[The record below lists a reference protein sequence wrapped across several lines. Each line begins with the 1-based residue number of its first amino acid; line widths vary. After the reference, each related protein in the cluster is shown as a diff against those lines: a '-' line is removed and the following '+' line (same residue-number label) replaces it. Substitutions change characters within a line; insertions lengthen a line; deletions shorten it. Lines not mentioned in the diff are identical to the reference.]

1 MMSSNQKNKT
11 PHNAKHSNHI
21 LLSNRVAFLVIGCL
35 EAAWSPI
42 VPYVKSA
49 FELNEGQLGTLM
61 LCSGL
66 GSVAALPF
74 AGMLCS
80 RYGAKHT
87 VWTSGFLMI
96 LALLFIS
103 MLANV
108 WLTAA
113 MLIIFGACTIIIDVS
128 ANVNGIILERRL
140 DHHLMSG
147 FHGGYSFGTLM
158 GSFLMSCLFSIG
170 LVPLTAVII
179 TTGLTLLAIIFGS
192 RGLLSRE
199 NIPQEKKDV
208 TDKHHHYSVPAI
220 VIIIGLM
227 CFVMYSAEGAI
238 LGWGA
243 VFANEERGIAMRYA
257 GFFYVAFAVMMTATR
272 FLGDSMVARVGQ
284 RNIIAGGAALAAI
297 GFAVAALIN
306 SPIATVIGFA
316 LIGLGAANL
325 APQLVSYVG
334 NVEGISVQNAVS
346 IVNALGYSGILVG
359 PVAIGFIAQNFSLTT
374 SFCCIAVLCLLV
386 SITSFLMLRQSK

>member
-1 MMSSNQKNKT
+1 
-11 PHNAKHSNHI
+11 
-21 LLSNRVAFLVIGCL
+21 
-35 EAAWSPI
+35 
-42 VPYVKSA
+42 
-49 FELNEGQLGTLM
+49 
-61 LCSGL
+61 
-66 GSVAALPF
+66 
-74 AGMLCS
+74 
-80 RYGAKHT
+80 
-87 VWTSGFLMI
+87 
-96 LALLFIS
+96 
-103 MLANV
+103 
-108 WLTAA
+108 
-113 MLIIFGACTIIIDVS
+113 
-128 ANVNGIILERRL
+128 
-140 DHHLMSG
+140 
-147 FHGGYSFGTLM
+147 
-158 GSFLMSCLFSIG
+158 
-170 LVPLTAVII
+170 
-179 TTGLTLLAIIFGS
+179 
-192 RGLLSRE
+192 
-199 NIPQEKKDV
+199 
-208 TDKHHHYSVPAI
+208 
-220 VIIIGLM
+220 
-227 CFVMYSAEGAI
+227 MYSAEGAI